1 MSANPEDD
9 KARQEINRLVAER
22 AALTLRLEKSI
33 DVRNNLTEWH
43 ARAEAKLAAIH
54 ATLKDVKDKLPSNQ
68 ALRQA
73 SDAALALF
81 EAARAASKVANGDD
95 IAEAE
100 RALRVLREFHD
111 AVRSVR
117 DSLSDSE

>member
-33 DVRNNLTEWH
+33 DVRNNLTEWN